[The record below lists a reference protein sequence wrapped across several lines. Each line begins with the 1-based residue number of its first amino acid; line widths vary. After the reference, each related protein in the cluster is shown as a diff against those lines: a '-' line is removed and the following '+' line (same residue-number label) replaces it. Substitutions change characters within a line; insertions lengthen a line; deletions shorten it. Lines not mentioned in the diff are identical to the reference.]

1 MSHKPLVTFAVR
13 VYIPDWFL
21 TIKEQTFLAGPFLL
35 QTMVANLQSLAEEDF
50 FDAAEKY
57 WHPKDAR
64 KKKNRRG
71 VSELGLMQN
80 CLSENAYFAHKEG
93 VLISMLCSP
102 DRPDFRQKAAETIIK
117 IRGLRQEGAGLR
129 SFAPPR

>member
-35 QTMVANLQSLAEEDF
+35 QTVVANLQSLAEEDF
-50 FDAAEKY
+50 FDTVEKY

-64 KKKNRRG
+64 KKNKRV

-80 CLSENAYFAHKEG
+80 CLSENAYFAHEEG
-93 VLISMLCSP
+93 VLISMLCDQ